1 MDQNRLKKICGMALD
16 SRGVII
22 SEFRVLPTQSFDHEK
37 GDWVPDS
44 YSLFLGVKRK
54 TEPKLEK
61 VGGDITYREISSE
74 FGDLESFL
82 KTLLGFEC
90 VVDFV

>member
-1 MDQNRLKKICGMALD
+1 MDQNRLKKICEMALD

-22 SEFRVLPTQSFDHEK
+22 SEFRVLPTISFDHEK

>member
-1 MDQNRLKKICGMALD
+1 MDQNRLKKICEMALD

>member
-61 VGGDITYREISSE
+61 VGGDITYRELSSE
-74 FGDLESFL
+74 FGDLERFL
-82 KTLLGFEC
+82 ETLLGFEC
-90 VVDFV
+90 VVDFD